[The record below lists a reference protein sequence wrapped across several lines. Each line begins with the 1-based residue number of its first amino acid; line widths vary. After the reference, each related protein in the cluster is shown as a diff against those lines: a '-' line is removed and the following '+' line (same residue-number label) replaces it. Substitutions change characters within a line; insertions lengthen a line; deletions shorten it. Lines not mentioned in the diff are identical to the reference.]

1 MESKVFY
8 EIVDT
13 EYGMMIDS
21 FSEEEMTE
29 DDVCKYTQELVN
41 HEKEECSFSLYRVT
55 REKVANGDWNYA
67 DEELIGCFYN

>member
-29 DDVCKYTQELVN
+29 DDVQKLIAAVVSVVAVIAGILIPFIANAITNKKIAQK
-41 HEKEECSFSLYRVT
+41 KE
-55 REKVANGDWNYA
+55 
-67 DEELIGCFYN
+67 

>member
-29 DDVCKYTQELVN
+29 DDVCKRSRRTTHL
-41 HEKEECSFSLYRVT
+41 SITFRLT
-55 REKVANGDWNYA
+55 
-67 DEELIGCFYN
+67 